1 MGWIGLGKINISL
14 VDFPEIIDTRD
25 RRDASI
31 LRIHHLCH
39 LCGILCVVLEK
50 IFQFYLNVAD
60 CRDDEWRE
68 RDNPARTLQ
77 GYSACWLRS
86 LV

>member
-1 MGWIGLGKINISL
+1 MYMGWIGLGKINISL

-50 IFQFYLNVAD
+50 YFSFI
-60 CRDDEWRE
+60 
-68 RDNPARTLQ
+68 
-77 GYSACWLRS
+77 
-86 LV
+86 